1 MSESDDL
8 QRRIR
13 AMPMEE
19 VLALV
24 ELFSSKNLEVTLD
37 GGWAVDALLNRET
50 CIHQDLDIALPHQQL
65 KELLWVLETRGYVR
79 LNEPWALEHNFI
91 VRDAASHEVD
101 IHTYV
106 LDELDRNIGGVA
118 YESSQLSGVGI
129 LRGREVRC
137 VPAEVSVQFH
147 SGYEVSA
154 KDFQDVLALCKAFGP
169 EIPEVYAPF
178 LNGERD

>member
-50 CIHQDLDIALPHQQL
+50 RIHQDLDIALPHQQL

-101 IHTYV
+101 IHT
-106 LDELDRNIGGVA
+106 
-118 YESSQLSGVGI
+118 VGPQHRRRR
-129 LRGREVRC
+129 L
-137 VPAEVSVQFH
+137 
-147 SGYEVSA
+147 
-154 KDFQDVLALCKAFGP
+154 
-169 EIPEVYAPF
+169 
-178 LNGERD
+178 